1 MVKLQDDAENILFTE
16 LPEIILHRMGHP
28 ILQSVAEMPEQH
40 QAQED
45 HDGDDDVDPT
55 GNGERRVLATSAGQN
70 GESRD
75 EEKQK

>member
-1 MVKLQDDAENILFTE
+1 
-16 LPEIILHRMGHP
+16 MGHP